1 MRLRNISLF
10 NICNYAMLIAL
21 TFICFYP
28 FYYIAIY
35 SISDPVQA
43 LKGIVFVPREFT
55 LVNYEKIFR
64 LNNLLDAFT
73 VSVLRTIAGTLLTIV
88 FSGLFAYIVTKD
100 ELYFRKAIYRFLIIT
115 MYFEA
120 GLIPWYLT
128 MKWLGLQNT
137 FMLYIL
143 PTAVVAF
150 YVVLMKTFIEQL
162 PQALEES
169 AMIDGAGY
177 FTVFFR
183 IIMPLSLPII
193 ATIAV
198 FSAVQQWNTW
208 LDNFFL
214 VSRDELRTMQLILY
228 EYLRQAQQIV
238 SSSNL
243 EDLNRGEA
251 AKINPES
258 IRITITMVVTIP
270 VMLVYPFLQR
280 YFVKGIMLGA
290 IKG

>member
-1 MRLRNISLF
+1 MKISRIPVFNLTNYLIMIVVTLF
-10 NICNYAMLIAL
+10 CI
-21 TFICFYP
+21 YP

-35 SISDPVQA
+35 SVSDPVQA
-43 LKGIVFVPREFT
+43 LKGILLLPREFT
-55 LVNYEKIFR
+55 FVNYEKLFR
-64 LNNLLDAFT
+64 LDNLFNAFNI
-73 VSVLRTIAGTLLTIV
+73 SVLRTAIGTVLTILG
-88 FSGLFAYIVTKD
+88 SAWFAYIVTKN
-100 ELYFRKAIYRFLIIT
+100 ELYFRKYIYRFLIIT

-120 GLIPWYLT
+120 GLIPWYIT
-128 MKWLGLQNT
+128 MKMLGLQNT
-137 FMLYIL
+137 FALYIL
-143 PTAVVAF
+143 PHIFVAF
-150 YVVLMKTFIEQL
+150 YVILFKTFIEQL

-177 FTVFFR
+177 FTVFLK
-183 IIMPLSLPII
+183 IVMPLSLPII

-214 VSRDELRTMQLILY
+214 VSDDKLQTMQLILY
-228 EYLRQAQQIV
+228 DYLREAQQIV
-238 SSSNL
+238 NSANM

-251 AKINPES
+251 TKINPES
-258 IRITITMVVTIP
+258 IRITITMIVTIP
-270 VMLVYPFLQR
+270 VLLVYPFLQR

>member
-1 MRLRNISLF
+1 MKLRAFDLF
-10 NICNYAMLIAL
+10 NYALLILITVICV
-21 TFICFYP
+21 YP
-28 FYYIAIY
+28 FYYILIY

-43 LKGIVFVPREFT
+43 VKGVLLTPRDFT
-55 LVNYEKIFR
+55 LVNYVEILR
-64 LNNLLDAFT
+64 LDHMLNSFW
-73 VSVLRTIAGTLLTIV
+73 VSVMRTVIGTMITIV
-88 FSGLFAYIVTKD
+88 CSSIFAYIVTKN
-100 ELYFRKAIYRFLIIT
+100 ELYFRRFIYRFLIIT

-128 MKWLGLQNT
+128 MKGLGLQNT
-137 FMLYIL
+137 FMLYVL

-150 YVVLMKTFIEQL
+150 YVILLKTFIEQL
-162 PQALEES
+162 PKALEES

-177 FTVFFR
+177 FTAFFKV
-183 IIMPLSLPII
+183 IFPLSMPIV

-208 LDNFFL
+208 IDNFFL
-214 VSRDELRTMQLILY
+214 VSDDRLMTMQLILY

-238 SSSNL
+238 QSSNL
-243 EDLNRGEA
+243 DDLNRGA
-251 AKINPES
+251 ATKINPES